1 MLINQVGS
9 AFYFYIKSFEINIEG
24 YASFEEAIITSGGIC
39 TKEICPKTMES
50 KIIKNLYFCGE
61 IIDIDADTGGYN
73 LQAAF
78 STGIIAGKN
87 CVKENK
93 EI

>member
-1 MLINQVGS
+1 MINLKEIKKIKEK
-9 AFYFYIKSFEINIEG
+9 IKSFEINIEG
-24 YASFEEAIITSGGIC
+24 YASFEEAIITSGGIS

-78 STGIIAGKN
+78 STGRIAGKN
-87 CVKENK
+87 CVK
-93 EI
+93 